1 MPLNVFGTLH
11 TGKGNALSWR
21 YQIRVKKRN
30 QMFVLLATAEM
41 CAITTEVFVVPSVFL
56 PS

>member
-11 TGKGNALSWR
+11 TGKGNTLSWR

-30 QMFVLLATAEM
+30 QMFVLLATAEI